1 MFKTLKREIVHFL
14 LNHVI
19 FNKAKLKNLWAK
31 ERVK

>member
-1 MFKTLKREIVHFL
+1 MEKAHSS

-19 FNKAKLKNLWAK
+19 FNKAKLKNLWAE